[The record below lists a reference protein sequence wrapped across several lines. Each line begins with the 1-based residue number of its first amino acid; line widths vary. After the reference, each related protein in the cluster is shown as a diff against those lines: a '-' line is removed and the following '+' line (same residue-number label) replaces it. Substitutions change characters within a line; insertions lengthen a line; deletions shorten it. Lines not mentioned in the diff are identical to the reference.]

1 MLTQFPRKY
10 GQQLEIYLQVQ
21 PMQQPMQQ
29 QPMQQAQPMQHV
41 QPMQQVP
48 PQMQQMQHVQQSQWP
63 PLNIRSD
70 LKVGDVVYRQG
81 QIGSVVA
88 VDHSLS
94 PPSYVVRMAQTGDE
108 VNCELQNLVIPNDL
122 NVPRDTPTPTSFADM
137 VRQQRSQTPHAE
149 VQETP
154 VHEELEDALP
164 QTPQWPEASAEE
176 PQEQGPPAIPWT
188 QPMPSQMPSQ
198 QMPAQQMPGQM
209 PAQTTELSEMQY
221 EQLQLQMLQQMQML
235 NMQQYQLPLGE
246 NMQQYQLPLSEN
258 VQQYQLPGYDAQ
270 PGVSPSGEKN
280 FALQALSEALDRA
293 EVDMLTAHRP
303 RSDDVSEAMR
313 QCGFEEGL
321 SGLDDRSSNYA
332 LKAATEALSRLER
345 PKPEPAQELD
355 QGLLAALGLRENPA
369 RKSKERRER
378 RDEDLERRR
387 EERPARSVSRH
398 RAAEAHRTA
407 EDFGG
412 YYFDGPRDQEPQV
425 SRHRAA
431 EAHRTAE
438 DFGGYNFDGPRDQEP
453 QVSRHRAAE
462 AHRTAED
469 FGGYNFDGPRD
480 QEPQDFGGHNFDGPR
495 DQEPQGWEDWHPRS
509 ELQAK
514 SEALIR
520 QLEEDLALEEAARE
534 EVGTDATAWSMD
546 DLEMHRFH
554 KDAAKVPER
563 PVPAFKAPFD
573 YARMAD
579 LEAPMPRRSAS
590 REIPEQLSQAEVP
603 RSREKSQEV
612 RQDYLLDF
620 VLHTD
625 RLGPGRATPS
635 ARQAATCDKGFPGR
649 RMTPRRHVKTHAQR
663 DQLVDFVLDGPGRST
678 TPNFVRR
685 SLSRNPSMKGQ
696 SMSSYRNFPDR
707 KMSTPRRQGGKVQ
720 PTGALPPLGKKQ
732 QYLW

>member
-1 MLTQFPRKY
+1 
-10 GQQLEIYLQVQ
+10 
-21 PMQQPMQQ
+21 MQQPMQQ

-164 QTPQWPEASAEE
+164 QTPQWPEASAE
-176 PQEQGPPAIPWT
+176 AIPWT